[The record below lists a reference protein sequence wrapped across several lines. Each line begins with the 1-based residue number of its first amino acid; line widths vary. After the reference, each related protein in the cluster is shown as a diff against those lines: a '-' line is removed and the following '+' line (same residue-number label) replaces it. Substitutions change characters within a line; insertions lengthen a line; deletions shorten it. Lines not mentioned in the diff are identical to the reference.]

1 MKFSIVIPAYNEEEA
16 IGVVIE
22 QCLKAKN
29 NIIDRT
35 TVDDVEVI
43 IVNDGSNDKTKAI
56 SESYEA
62 VKVISHEHNLGYGS
76 ALKSGF
82 ASTSGDLIG
91 FLDGDETCDPT
102 YFIGLINE
110 IERENADIALAS
122 RMGPESE
129 MPKIRRL
136 GNKIFASIIS
146 LIANTYISDSS
157 SGFRVLKRDSL
168 SKLYPL
174 PNGLHFVTAMSTR
187 AVLDK
192 NLTIVEMPIKYKER
206 VGNSK
211 LSVFQDGI
219 RFLGTILEIGLTYK
233 PLKFYGIT
241 GFLFFLLSIMLSIN
255 PIIYV
260 ISQNNLEQIN
270 ILTHPFLN
278 VYRIIT
284 IIVLVLSGLSFIFT
298 GLLAEYTKETIDNHL
313 LLTQSKSKTIG
324 FDPPIYMLFLF
335 SFCSLLG
342 ATLLNLET
350 IIQYTT
356 TGIVDVNW
364 LFVIIGALLVLM
376 SVQLFSFAI
385 LLRILLLYNWRLNSK
400 NN

>member
-22 QCLKAKN
+22 RCLKEKN
-29 NIIDRT
+29 NIINST
-35 TVDDVEVI
+35 NVDDVEI
-43 IVNDGSNDKTKAI
+43 IVVNDGSNDKTKAI
-56 SESYEA
+56 SESHEA
-62 VKVISHEHNLGYGS
+62 VKVISHENNLGYGS
-76 ALKSGF
+76 ALKTGF

-91 FLDGDETCDPT
+91 FLDGDGTCDPV

-122 RMGPESE
+122 RMGPGSQ

-136 GNKIFASIIS
+136 GNKIFASLIS

-219 RFLGTILEIGLTYK
+219 KFLGTILEIGLTYK

-241 GFLFFLLSIMLSIN
+241 GFLFFLLSIILSIN

-260 ISQNNLEQIN
+260 IVNNNLEQIN

-278 VYRIIT
+278 IYRIIT

-313 LLTQSKSKTIG
+313 WFNQSKSKKIG
-324 FDPPIYMLFLF
+324 FNPPIYMLFLF
-335 SFCSLLG
+335 SFFSLLG

-356 TGIVDVNW
+356 TGIVNVNW
-364 LFVIIGALLVLM
+364 LFVVIGALLVLM
-376 SVQLFSFAI
+376 SVQLLSFGI
-385 LLRILLLYNWRLNSK
+385 LLRILLLYNWRLNS
-400 NN
+400 NNN

>member
-16 IGVVIE
+16 IGAVIE

-29 NIIDRT
+29 NIIERT
-35 TVDDVEVI
+35 KVDDVEVI

-62 VKVISHEHNLGYGS
+62 VKVISHETNLGYGS

-91 FLDGDETCDPT
+91 FLDGDGTCDPM

-122 RMGPESE
+122 RMGSESE

-146 LIANTYISDSS
+146 LIANTYVSDSS
-157 SGFRVLKRDSL
+157 SGFRVFKRNSL
-168 SKLYPL
+168 SKLHPL

-219 RFLGTILEIGLTYK
+219 KFLGTILEIGLTYK

-241 GFLFFLLSIMLSIN
+241 GFLFFLLSIILSIN

-260 ISQNNLEQIN
+260 ISQDNLEQIN

-313 LLTQSKSKTIG
+313 SFTQSKSKTIG
-324 FDPPIYMLFLF
+324 FNPPIYMLFLI

-376 SVQLFSFAI
+376 SVQLFSLAI
-385 LLRILLLYNWRLNSK
+385 LLRILLLYNWRLNSE

>member
-16 IGVVIE
+16 IGAVIE

-29 NIIDRT
+29 NILERT
-35 TVDDVEVI
+35 KVDDVEVI
-43 IVNDGSNDKTKAI
+43 IVNDGSNDKTKTI
-56 SESYEA
+56 SESYET
-62 VKVISHEHNLGYGS
+62 VKVISHENNLGYGS

-82 ASTSGDLIG
+82 ASTSGVLIG
-91 FLDGDETCDPT
+91 FLDGDGTCDPM

-122 RMGPESE
+122 RMGSESE

-146 LIANTYISDSS
+146 LIANTYVSDSS

-219 RFLGTILEIGLTYK
+219 KFLGTILEIGLTYK

-241 GFLFFLLSIMLSIN
+241 GFLFFLLSIILSIN

-284 IIVLVLSGLSFIFT
+284 IIVLVLSGLSLVFT
-298 GLLAEYTKETIDNHL
+298 GLLAEYAKETIDNHL
-313 LLTQSKSKTIG
+313 SSTQSKSKTIG
-324 FDPPIYMLFLF
+324 FNPPIYMLFCF

-376 SVQLFSFAI
+376 SVQLFSLAI
-385 LLRILLLYNWRLNSK
+385 LLRILLLYNWRLNSE